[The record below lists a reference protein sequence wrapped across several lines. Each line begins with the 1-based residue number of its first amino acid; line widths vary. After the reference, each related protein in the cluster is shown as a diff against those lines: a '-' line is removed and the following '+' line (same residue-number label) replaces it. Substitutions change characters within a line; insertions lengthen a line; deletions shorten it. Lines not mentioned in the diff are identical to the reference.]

1 MCHVLGEIS
10 MEIYSEWKWEKLE
23 HGEGTFSIDGTQ
35 ILRWGEVVTMQ
46 WSVFCE
52 FFESVFRMQRWL
64 HLGFWKAEGN
74 RAITLVLWRLP
85 QIYGNLWFFPR
96 KFWVMEIF
104 PGILFP
110 WTTLKRNYF
119 SQIKQNVNCTLISSC
134 QMSNCKGNKELDMHQ
149 SSVKLK
155 KFSNSEIPRL
165 LMMGSHLDNKFSW
178 EFHRVI
184 SNDNDNWYI
193 LWYHD
198 AIKDWSELICKTIGS
213 NLLNVI
219 QILLKR

>member
-1 MCHVLGEIS
+1 MIRFLGIL
-10 MEIYSEWKWEKLE
+10 WKRLQDAALAGFLE
-23 HGEGTFSIDGTQ
+23 SG
-35 ILRWGEVVTMQ
+35 R
-46 WSVFCE
+46 
-52 FFESVFRMQRWL
+52 ESSHNF
-64 HLGFWKAEGN
+64 GFVAPP
-74 RAITLVLWRLP
+74 ADLW
-85 QIYGNLWFFPR
+85 QFVAFPR
-96 KFWVMEIF
+96 KVWVMEIF
-104 PGILFP
+104 PGIVFP
-110 WTTLKRNYF
+110 WSTLRGDYF